1 MLLAINLEL
10 ILYIAL
16 VIILLGLTIYFF
28 PIIVASF
35 IIYTKTLMRGSKDR
49 WDRDK
54 PSATDPE
61 SISMDNIGQDW
72 LKENIEFETDLHIVS
87 NGLNLYSKY
96 YNYGYDKCAIM
107 VSGRTESL
115 RYGYYFAEPYKKAGY
130 NILVLDQR
138 GHGLSDGEI
147 NTCGFEEGKDLANWI
162 NYLKENLNVKSVVL
176 HGICI
181 GSASSLYAATS
192 NDCDIIDA
200 IIAEGMFINFSESMK
215 NHYRERKKPVY
226 FLDQF
231 VNMWMKIY
239 TGHTMHYGPINV
251 IDKLETP
258 LLMLHS
264 KEDLYSKID
273 KANILFE
280 KATSKNKKFVEFDK
294 GRHSFIR
301 INNTEKYDNE
311 IIDFLNNL

>member
-1 MLLAINLEL
+1 MNSFFNNL
-10 ILYIAL
+10 
-16 VIILLGLTIYFF
+16 F
-28 PIIVASF
+28 
-35 IIYTKTLMRGSKDR
+35 KTNS
-49 WDRDK
+49 
-54 PSATDPE
+54 SATYVSN
-61 SISMDNIGQDW
+61 SINIKKAPAPDAGALNDIYKNP
-72 LKENIEFETDLHIVS
+72 LYHTIRSNIVS
-87 NGLNLYSKY
+87 KQTHL
-96 YNYGYDKCAIM
+96 
-107 VSGRTESL
+107 
-115 RYGYYFAEPYKKAGY
+115 
-130 NILVLDQR
+130 
-138 GHGLSDGEI
+138 I
-147 NTCGFEEGKDLANWI
+147 NH
-162 NYLKENLNVKSVVL
+162 LKENLNVKSVVL

-226 FLDQF
+226 FLDQL

-264 KEDLYSKID
+264 KEDLYSRID

-311 IIDFLNNL
+311 IIHFLNNL